1 MVRYMRLLK
10 NIRGN
15 LVLISVITMAI
26 LIVAAPGPVAHAA
39 PSLNLPSTAVNV
51 IVQNDT
57 SSYFVT
63 TLSIVP
69 SGYDIT
75 NATYPGWCIDH
86 LVTMTRNETFPAL
99 LYSSLNPPVVG
110 AWSSVQ
116 WDMVNYILNSAL
128 ARATG
133 NLTETQ
139 DCIWNFV
146 NNTAT
151 YTHTLDTNE
160 TAILNDAYANGS
172 GFIPSPGQSVAVIV
186 SPQYVVPGSGPFQDS
201 IIAVPMPQPL
211 SVSAAI
217 TGDVAPV
224 GPNTYQMNSGGTAY
238 FTANA
243 EGGNQPY
250 SYTWYVNGTSN
261 TTNQTMPFTEQQTGT
276 YIIYVNATDSSSPP
290 QNATSTNITLN
301 VVAASELSV
310 NTAVT
315 GDATLIGT
323 NTYQMNSGATANF
336 TADVTGGSQ
345 PYSYTWYVNG
355 TSNTTNQ
362 TMTFTPQQTGTYI
375 IYVNATDSSSPPQS
389 ATSTSVV
396 NVIPEYPLLTIVIL
410 AALTAPLVI
419 VVRRKKNKA

>member
-1 MVRYMRLLK
+1 LKFAK
-10 NIRGN
+10 NIIEN
-15 LVLISVITMAI
+15 LAVIAAITMAF
-26 LIVAAPGPVAHAA
+26 LIVAAPVGAQVA
-39 PSLNLPSTAVNV
+39 SLNLPSTTVNA

-57 SSYFVT
+57 TSYFVT
-63 TLSIVP
+63 TLSSVP
-69 SGYDIT
+69 SGYDVT
-75 NATYPGWCIDH
+75 NATYPGWCIDYT
-86 LVTMTRNETFPAL
+86 VVMTRNETFPAL

-110 AWSSVQ
+110 DWSSVQ

-133 NLTETQ
+133 NFTETQ

-146 NNTAT
+146 NNSAT

-160 TAILNDAYANGS
+160 TAILNDAYANGN

-186 SPQYVVPGSGPFQDS
+186 SPQYVEPGSGPFQDS

-211 SVSAAI
+211 SVSATV

-224 GPNTYQMNSGGTAY
+224 GTNTYQMNQGGTAY
-238 FTANA
+238 FAASA
-243 EGGNQPY
+243 EGGTQPY

-261 TTNQTMPFTEQQTGT
+261 TNNQTMIFTEQQTGT
-276 YIIYVNATDSSSPP
+276 YVIYVNATDSSSPP
-290 QNATSTNITLN
+290 QNATSTYYTLN
-301 VVAASELSV
+301 VVAATSELSV
-310 NTAVT
+310 NVT
-315 GDATLIGT
+315 MTGNATLIGT
-323 NTYQMNSGATANF
+323 NTYQMNQGGTAYF
-336 TADVTGGSQ
+336 AASAEGGTQ
-345 PYSYTWYVNG
+345 PYSYVWYVNG

-362 TMTFTPQQTGTYI
+362 TLTFTPQQTGTYI

-396 NVIPEYPLLTIVIL
+396 NVIPEYPLFTIVML
-410 AALTAPLVI
+410 AALTLPLVI